1 MPAGQP
7 DRMRTPLIIA
17 TLLVAALA
25 IAGTR
30 LVAST
35 KALQTAPAPAAD
47 VQALITYLAPLPA
60 DSAAAVD
67 SSVTIARD
75 PFVEISAS
83 AAPVPAQI
91 GAANNSKRS
100 STQRWIVSS
109 ILLEGSR
116 KSAIVNDV
124 WVNLG
129 DSLAGGS
136 RLTAVERDH
145 VIVTDANG
153 VRHKVP
159 IQGGET

>member
-1 MPAGQP
+1 
-7 DRMRTPLIIA
+7 MRTPLIIA

-47 VQALITYLAPLPA
+47 VQALITYLAPLPT

-67 SSVTIARD
+67 STVTIARD
-75 PFVEISAS
+75 PFVEISSS

-91 GAANNSKRS
+91 GAASTSKRS